1 MFWTW
6 EKTYTHTHTI
16 CSRSC
21 RTTIIELHFE
31 ICPWVMVH
39 SWHYRLLE
47 RCLNYS
53 ERIGWY
59 AGDSHSA
66 WCSPTVFVVKN
77 DGSIRYWLSYHKF
90 NEVSQF
96 DTYPVPLVGK
106 LLNRLDTACFFSQ
119 RWIWPRV
126 TGRFPCFQS
135 QKKKW
140 PSPLHTDY
148 TNLWH
153 FSSAFSEA
161 RSLSS
166 ISWTLYGMMSSSIV
180 TPGWSM
186 CSEWPW
192 SRSPWGRWDLRPTRK
207 SVHLDGGVF
216 GEPPERW
223 AGTSAGA
230 AFASC
235 PHTQYHTQYL
245 LCISSWDTHSSSVQ
259 TMPRCNGSLV
269 WRIPTP
275 RSPCGIW
282 LSNLW
287 SSRWSIGQGC
297 RWSWLISSPASWETE

>member
-6 EKTYTHTHTI
+6 EKTYTHTHTHTI

-106 LLNRLDTACFFSQ
+106 LLNRLDTACFF
-119 RWIWPRV
+119 
-126 TGRFPCFQS
+126 
-135 QKKKW
+135 
-140 PSPLHTDY
+140 L
-148 TNLWH
+148 N
-153 FSSAFSEA
+153 
-161 RSLSS
+161 
-166 ISWTLYGMMSSSIV
+166 
-180 TPGWSM
+180 
-186 CSEWPW
+186 
-192 SRSPWGRWDLRPTRK
+192 
-207 SVHLDGGVF
+207 
-216 GEPPERW
+216 
-223 AGTSAGA
+223 AGFDQG
-230 AFASC
+230 
-235 PHTQYHTQYL
+235 L
-245 LCISSWDTHSSSVQ
+245 LED
-259 TMPRCNGSLV
+259 SLV
-269 WRIPTP
+269 SRVKRKNDLLHSIQIIPICDTLVQP
-275 RSPCGIW
+275 FQRPGHF
-282 LSNLW
+282 
-287 SSRWSIGQGC
+287 
-297 RWSWLISSPASWETE
+297 PASHGLCTAWCHHP